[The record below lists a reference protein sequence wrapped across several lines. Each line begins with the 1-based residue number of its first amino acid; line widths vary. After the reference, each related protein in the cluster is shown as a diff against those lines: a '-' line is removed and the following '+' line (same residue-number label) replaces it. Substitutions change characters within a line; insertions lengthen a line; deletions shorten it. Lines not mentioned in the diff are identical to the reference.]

1 MTDNQFNQLF
11 DLVTKS
17 VNGIQRVE
25 KDIIVIKEDVAILKT
40 DVAELKTDVAEL
52 KTDVAILKTGVIE
65 LKDGQKRIEKEM
77 RLNNAAVNQMAGE
90 QIRMDSRI
98 VDLESASV

>member
-17 VNGIQRVE
+17 VTSIQEVQR
-25 KDIIVIKEDVAILKT
+25 DVSELKQ
-40 DVAELKTDVAEL
+40 DVSELKQGQVRLEEAVAELSV
-52 KTDVAILKTGVIE
+52 
-65 LKDGQKRIEKEM
+65 GQKRLEKQM

-98 VDLESASV
+98 VDLERTSV

>member
-25 KDIIVIKEDVAILKT
+25 KDIIVIKEDVA
-40 DVAELKTDVAEL
+40 ELKTDVSEL
-52 KTDVAILKTGVIE
+52 KE
-65 LKDGQKRIEKEM
+65 GQKRIEKEV
-77 RLNNAAVNQMAGE
+77 RLNTVAINEIVSE
-90 QIRMDSRI
+90 QFRTKIR
-98 VDLESASV
+98 VDELERASV

>member
-1 MTDNQFNQLF
+1 MTDNQFKQLF

-25 KDIIVIKEDVAILKT
+25 KDIIVIKEDVA
-40 DVAELKTDVAEL
+40 EL
-52 KTDVAILKTGVIE
+52 KTDVAILKTDVAE

-77 RLNNAAVNQMAGE
+77 RLNNAAVNLMAGE

-98 VDLESASV
+98 VDLERISVQS